1 MARKKQK
8 LEEAPM
14 ELTPMIDVTFLLLI
28 FFLVTLKFK
37 VLEGKLPTFLPKD
50 VGVNAAPVDELL
62 EKLEVYIV
70 PGGVTEGRNG
80 ERFEMQVALQ
90 GAKVPSLKTFGDR
103 LAGMKARDP
112 ELKITLYPQPG
123 INYEQ
128 VVKVVDECVRAEI
141 TDITFAGVA
150 FDK

>member
-1 MARKKQK
+1 MARTKQK
-8 LEEAPM
+8 IEDVVI
-14 ELTPMIDVTFLLLI
+14 ELTPMIDVVFLLLI
-28 FFLVTLKFK
+28 FFIVTLKFK

-50 VGVNAAPVDELL
+50 VGVNAAPVDDLL

-70 PGGVTEGRNG
+70 AGGTTEGRNG
-80 ERFEMQVALQ
+80 ERFAMQIALQ
-90 GAKVPSLKTFGDR
+90 GAKVSSLLTFHDR
-103 LAGMKARDP
+103 LAAMKERDP
-112 ELKITLYPQPG
+112 ELKLTLYPQEG

-128 VVKVVDECVRAEI
+128 VVKVVDECVRAQI